1 MGRSERNNSIKLE
14 GIFSNGYGIIPK
26 SIMRDTEISA
36 EAKAIYAYLSS
47 FAGSG
52 NTAFP
57 SVSLMCHEL
66 GMGENRFY
74 KHRKQLVDK
83 DYISIEKV
91 QEQNGTWQNNV
102 YTLINKPYRQNE
114 GGRQNAGMENEYMD
128 IEGMENEG
136 TNNNSSINNNLTNNN
151 LTNKDHSTA
160 KAERIPYK
168 EIIDYLNQE
177 TGRNYSHSANKN
189 KDLIK
194 ARWNEGFRVDEFKKV
209 IDKKVAD
216 AKNPNH
222 FFSEAYLRPQTLFS
236 NKFDGYLN
244 QPINNWKGGNN
255 DEYEQYI
262 NME

>member
-102 YTLINKPYRQNE
+102 YTLISKPYRQNE
-114 GGRQNAGMENEYMD
+114 GSRQNAGMENEYMD

-151 LTNKDHSTA
+151 LTNKDTISD
-160 KAERIPYK
+160 KSDNIPYK
-168 EIIDYLNQE
+168 EIVNYLNKAADKKYRHS
-177 TGRNYSHSANKN
+177 TGKT
-189 KDLIK
+189 KTLIR
-194 ARWNEGFRVDEFKKV
+194 ARINEGFTLEDFKKV
-209 IDKKVAD
+209 IDIKTD
-216 AKNPNH
+216 EWKNDSKMNQ
-222 FFSEAYLRPQTLFS
+222 YLRPETLFGT
-236 NKFDGYLN
+236 KFESYLN